1 MRKLVLMMALTT
13 MLQGCVDMRVAMIS
27 ERDAKGRDVD
37 IVMSELKS
45 KGLRCGEEFRERLTT
60 GAPSRY
66 LTISCAAKEI
76 ALMCPESYTIYVDF
90 DPATRKVVSLN
101 KFSRTNCF

>member
-1 MRKLVLMMALTT
+1 MRNLVLMVAMTLL
-13 MLQGCVDMRVAMIS
+13 LQGCLNMRVAMIG
-27 ERDAKGRDVD
+27 ERDAIGRDVD
-37 IVMSELKS
+37 IVMPELKS
-45 KGLRCGEEFRERLTT
+45 KGLKCGEGFRERLTT

-101 KFSRTNCF
+101 KFSRINCF